1 MYFMTFYPKG
11 KRWES
16 KRHEKKYHIY
26 QLLKAF
32 AGQYLENNT
41 EPDSIEG
48 PKTWKEVIKVVTID
62 KINLTI
68 G

>member
-1 MYFMTFYPKG
+1 MYSMTFYPKG
-11 KRWES
+11 KKWES

-48 PKTWKEVIKVVTID
+48 P
-62 KINLTI
+62 
-68 G
+68 